1 MSTSHNSAKRG
12 VLTVV
17 LLVSM
22 VMWAMPAAYADGGGG
37 HIGSKPPNA
46 DGDGIPTNSDPDFAY
61 GSRNGEQNASGDPFQ
76 GSDPAC
82 DGGDGIPNGGP
93 IEGGDPASD
102 GGDGIP
108 NGGPIEG
115 DGHSG
120 KGNFGPTL
128 VSWLFSLMYS
138 I

>member
-1 MSTSHNSAKRG
+1 MSKLKRNNTKG
-12 VLTVV
+12 KFLIAM
-17 LLVSM
+17 LIM
-22 VMWAMPAAYADGGGG
+22 AIVMWGAPALYADTG

-46 DGDGIPTNSDPDFAY
+46 DGDGVPNQSDPDFAY
-61 GSRNGEQNASGDPFQ
+61 GSRNGEQIVNGDGNQGDNPAS
-76 GSDPAC
+76 

-93 IEGGDPASD
+93 IEGNDPASD

-120 KGNFGPTL
+120 KGWFDVTM
-128 VSWLFSLMYS
+128 MYG
-138 I
+138 IYGILYIF